1 MTTIRT
7 RPDTNPP
14 VRATAHGERQTVSQR
29 PSVAAGAVVK
39 RESASPGDSLTELRE
54 YCVRV
59 ARRFGA
65 LQTAEDVAQDA
76 MMAFLVAGRV
86 REPHA
91 WLRTVV
97 RRLVSRRYRESR
109 PCQSV
114 DEITG
119 DDSPRCA
126 SPADDIVL
134 FRQILRRLPARDRRV
149 LVLKLRG
156 YSYGEMARRLGCR
169 RSAVGT
175 TVNRTFVRVRRI
187 LEPCRY

>member
-1 MTTIRT
+1 MRRQSGVAGGVLMEV
-7 RPDTNPP
+7 RP
-14 VRATAHGERQTVSQR
+14 A
-29 PSVAAGAVVK
+29 PSGK
-39 RESASPGDSLTELRE
+39 RLAELRE

-65 LQTAEDVAQDA
+65 VQAAEDVAQEA
-76 MMAFLVAGRV
+76 MMAFLAADRV

-97 RRLVSRRYRESR
+97 RRLVTRRRR
-109 PCQSV
+109 DPRACQSV

-126 SPADDIVL
+126 ALADDIVL

-149 LVLKLRG
+149 LMLKLRG

-169 RSAVGT
+169 QSAVGT

-187 LEPCRY
+187 LEPCQH